1 MKISGSVDGD
11 LAAVA
16 DEYRAA
22 LSADLRRGMQAA
34 ADAVQAD
41 LRGQVRAAGLG
52 AGLERA
58 WSQRVYPRAG
68 TRTLDPAGLVFSKS
82 TVLHRA
88 FTEGATIAPRGGRY
102 LVIPTRE
109 AEALGYG
116 KTRLGRDGGA
126 IPGGQSR
133 RASQYGAAV
142 RALGKA
148 NIRVVPLAR
157 GRKLVVYRV
166 PDGRGRGKRLGARGR
181 GLSFRR
187 GTDIPI
193 FLMVPVVRLAKRLD
207 FEGTQDRVP
216 GILAAELEAALAR
229 G

>member
-1 MKISGSVDGD
+1 MSAETSPTTPSHSPAEPASIALAGATGD
-11 LAAVA
+11 LGFHIAQ
-16 DEYRAA
+16 A
-22 LSADLRRGMQAA
+22 L
-34 ADAVQAD
+34 
-41 LRGQVRAAGLG
+41 
-52 AGLERA
+52 
-58 WSQRVYPRAG
+58 
-68 TRTLDPAGLVFSKS
+68 LD
-82 TVLHRA
+82 R
-88 FTEGATIAPRGGRY
+88 
-102 LVIPTRE
+102 
-109 AEALGYG
+109 
-116 KTRLGRDGGA
+116 
-126 IPGGQSR
+126 
-133 RASQYGAAV
+133 GAAV